1 MVVFMRRFLFGMDLA
16 AHVNFLTVIVFC
28 RRRIRWS
35 LSLLAV
41 CWASQSAGSGLEP
54 VLPELGA
61 EHESHTPTI
70 RETEEKKRERLWL
83 VPVDMVENSRE
94 VLGTRLNAMSEG
106 IDSFFMDS
114 FFRDDDFEPESE
126 ENSMRISLG
135 YNHESR
141 ERPDLDL
148 DLRAKINLP
157 NTEKRTRLL
166 FESDNDDDAERIRSR
181 EPGNTRDE
189 NAYRASLR
197 FLLDFSK
204 NWDTDLDA
212 GVKFR
217 IPLEP
222 FVRFRLRQVKHFVNW
237 DARFQQSF
245 YWFNSKGVGESTRVE
260 FLRPIGYHT
269 IFTVNT
275 SAEYLVDN
283 EVLSGVHEYSL
294 FHELGKQ
301 EAIGARMGVGFTTE
315 DSFHAN
321 DYFISGR
328 YRRSLYQDWLFWEL
342 EPRVRFSEE
351 HSFKATPSVSLKLEM
366 YVGDYH

>member
-1 MVVFMRRFLFGMDLA
+1 MRHYFVKKDFINHFCLVNPHTVLKARCAALFL
-16 AHVNFLTVIVFC
+16 
-28 RRRIRWS
+28 
-35 LSLLAV
+35 LLF
-41 CWASQSAGSGLEP
+41 WLPQSNSASLEP
-54 VLPELGA
+54 SFPELGP

-70 RETEEKKRERLWL
+70 RETEESKRKKLWL
-83 VPVDMVENSRE
+83 VPVDMMENSRKA
-94 VLGTRLNAMSEG
+94 LGSRLNAMSEG

-141 ERPDLDL
+141 QRPDLDL

-166 FESDNDDDAERIRSR
+166 FESDEDDNDVRSSA
-181 EPGNTRDE
+181 PSSTLDE

-197 FLLDFSK
+197 FLLDVSK
-204 NWDTDLDA
+204 TWNTDLDA

-217 IPLEP
+217 LPLEP
-222 FVRFRLRQVKHFVNW
+222 FVRLRLRRVKHFVNW
-237 DARFQQSF
+237 DARLQQSF
-245 YWFNSKGVGESTRVE
+245 FWFNSKGFGETTRVE
-260 FLRPIGYHT
+260 FLRSIGYHS

-275 SAEYLVDN
+275 SAEYLVDTDIID
-283 EVLSGVHEYSL
+283 GIHEYSL

-301 EAIGARMGVGFTTE
+301 EAIGARLGVSFTTE
-315 DSFHAN
+315 ENLHVD
-321 DYFISGR
+321 DYFLSAR

-342 EPRVRFSEE
+342 EPQIRFPEE
-351 HSFKATPSVSLKLEM
+351 HDFKFTPSISLKLEM
-366 YVGDYH
+366 YVGDYL